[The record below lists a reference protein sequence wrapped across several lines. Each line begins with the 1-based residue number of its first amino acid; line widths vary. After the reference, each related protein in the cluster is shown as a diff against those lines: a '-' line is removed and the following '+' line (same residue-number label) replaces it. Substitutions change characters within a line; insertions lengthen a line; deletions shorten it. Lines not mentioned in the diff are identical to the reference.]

1 MVKIQARQ
9 VRLRTVYYCVIL
21 RAHPIRLIFS
31 YQQRVNA
38 LQEYIQALENEKRT
52 GARDIDEIQ
61 SEINRKRGEIT
72 ELSRKHLNYFYYF

>member
-1 MVKIQARQ
+1 LCDLACSPN
-9 VRLRTVYYCVIL
+9 TPY
-21 RAHPIRLIFS
+21 FS